1 MTAVSDVVIVGAGI
15 VGAACAR
22 ECASRGLSTI
32 VVDAAGTGSGATAAG
47 MGHIVVMDDSP
58 MQLALT
64 VYSQRLWRELSAEL
78 PGDVEFEPCGTLW
91 VAADDEEMDEVRS
104 KRSLYATVG
113 VDSEILDSQA
123 LTEAEP
129 RLRRPLSGALLV
141 SSDAVLYPPCAAG
154 YLMRE
159 AVRMGAQLLAPQR
172 VLSAGK
178 GRVLLENGT
187 ELHAARIVNAC
198 GVDAARLLPGLP
210 IRKRRG
216 HLVITDRYP
225 GFVRHQLVELGYLK
239 SAHSLTADSVAF
251 NVQPRRTGQ
260 LLIGSS
266 REYGAENS
274 GVNHALLAA
283 MVARAQAYLPEIGE
297 LQATRIWTGFR
308 AATPDKLP
316 LIGPWPEDGTL
327 FLATGHEGLGITTA
341 LATAKLLV
349 STMLGEQAEIP
360 VEPYLP
366 ARYLHGE
373 GDAEFAA
380 GASSKQ
386 IDTEKSHV

>member
-1 MTAVSDVVIVGAGI
+1 MTVVSDVVIVGAGI

-32 VVDAAGTGSGATAAG
+32 IVDAAGIGGGATAAG

-64 VYSQRLWRELSAEL
+64 RYSQRLWHKLSADL
-78 PGDVEFEPCGTLW
+78 PTDVEFEPCGTLW
-91 VAADDEEMDEVRS
+91 VASDEEEMDEVRR
-104 KRSLYATVG
+104 KQTLYASVG
-113 VDSEILDSQA
+113 VDSEILDSKA

-129 RLRRPLSGALLV
+129 RLRRPLPGALLV
-141 SSDAVLYPPCAAG
+141 PSDAVLYPPCAAG
-154 YLMRE
+154 YLIRE
-159 AVRMGAQLLAPQR
+159 AVRMGAQMIAPQR
-172 VLSAGK
+172 VLSAGN
-178 GRVLLENGT
+178 GRVQLENGT
-187 ELHAARIVNAC
+187 EVCATCIVNAC

-239 SAHSLTADSVAF
+239 SAHSLTTDSVAF

-274 GVNHALLAA
+274 RVNHALLTA
-283 MVARAQAYLPEIGE
+283 MVARAQAYLPEIGD
-297 LQATRIWTGFR
+297 LQATRVWTGFR

-316 LIGPWPEDGTL
+316 LIGPWPEDSTL
-327 FLATGHEGLGITTA
+327 FLATGHEGLGITTS
-341 LATAKLLV
+341 LATAKLLA
-349 STMLGEQAEIP
+349 SAMFGEEAEIP
-360 VEPYLP
+360 VGPYLP
-366 ARYLHGE
+366 ARHLHG
-373 GDAEFAA
+373 A
-380 GASSKQ
+380 GNPLTADASSEER
-386 IDTEKSHV
+386 DPERTHV